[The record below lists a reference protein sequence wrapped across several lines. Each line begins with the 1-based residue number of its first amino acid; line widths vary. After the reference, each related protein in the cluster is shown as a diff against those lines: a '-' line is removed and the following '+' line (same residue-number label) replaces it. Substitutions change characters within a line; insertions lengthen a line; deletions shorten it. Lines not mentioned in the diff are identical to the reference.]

1 MYVEPKHCEYQG
13 STAAAELHS
22 QPQCQ
27 GVFVSFF
34 FFKLLHVCPVEVTC
48 VPSGGDGGDV
58 YAPAQVGKS
67 QRNSGAD
74 PPLPQNTSLPEP
86 SLWHSR
92 ASGLVVRERFW
103 IHLRSGIND
112 VQEKPLVKVR

>member
-1 MYVEPKHCEYQG
+1 MLNPSIVNIR
-13 STAAAELHS
+13 AAL
-22 QPQCQ
+22 QPLSCIPSLNAK
-27 GVFVSFF
+27 GFLFLF